1 MYIPVNANDASELW
15 IITHMM
21 RKMSQLTFRVSYVIQ
36 IDLYIYTELCIYRFI
51 CVHIVYKIIRTYIHM
66 YIYIYIR
73 RLCLLS
79 ALLLMHN
86 PHDTYKSRDFVHA

>member
-36 IDLYIYTELCIYRFI
+36 IDLYIYIY
-51 CVHIVYKIIRTYIHM
+51 
-66 YIYIYIR
+66 
-73 RLCLLS
+73 
-79 ALLLMHN
+79 
-86 PHDTYKSRDFVHA
+86 

>member
-36 IDLYIYTELCIYRFI
+36 IDLYIYILNYVYIGSYVYTVCI
-51 CVHIVYKIIRTYIHM
+51 
-66 YIYIYIR
+66 
-73 RLCLLS
+73 RL
-79 ALLLMHN
+79 
-86 PHDTYKSRDFVHA
+86 